1 MMSEQK
7 NILILTSD
15 AGFGHRSAANAIAE
29 AIRQSYGNRADVTIY
44 NPLDDK
50 STPSFL
56 RETQTDY
63 DKIIR
68 KMPDFYKLNYQISDS
83 QVPSAVL
90 ESALTVLLF
99 TTIGSIFKKFQPD
112 VILSTHPFYMSPLN
126 AYITIRRLPIP
137 FLTVI
142 TDLTNIHRIWF
153 NQGADY
159 CLLPTDEALQEALAF
174 GLSADMCRVTGIP
187 VNPEFA
193 SENRQKSVIRS
204 ELGWAPEVTTVLV
217 LGSARVKNL
226 INSLHVLNHSG
237 LQIQFV
243 LVAGGDDR
251 LYNEFKTAEWHTAT
265 HIHNFV
271 EQIPSF
277 MHASNLVIGKA
288 GGLSVTEALACGL
301 PYLLVDVTPGQ
312 EEGNANYIIKH
323 NAGELSKNAVQTLEI
338 LFHWLQRDQQML
350 IELASNAAA
359 LGKPKSAFSVA
370 DLAWEAAEK
379 GRSVPSSR
387 LLSWV
392 PRFREL
398 LRTFDISDTAE
409 N

>member
-1 MMSEQK
+1 MSEQK
-7 NILILTSD
+7 NILILTND

-29 AIRQSYGNRADVTIY
+29 AMRQSYGDRAEVTIY

-50 STPSFL
+50 TAPSFL

-63 DKIIR
+63 DRIVR
-68 KMPDFYKLNYQISDS
+68 RMPDVYKLNYQISDS

-99 TTIGSIFKKFQPD
+99 AAIRSLFKKFKPD
-112 VILSTHPFYMSPLN
+112 VILTTHPLYMAPLN
-126 AYITIRRLPIP
+126 TYITIRRLPIP

-142 TDLTNIHRIWF
+142 TDLTNIHRLWF

-159 CLLPTDEALQEALAF
+159 CLLPTDEALQEALAS
-174 GLSADMCRVTGIP
+174 GLPAEMCRVTGIP
-187 VNPEFA
+187 VKPEFA
-193 SENRQKSVIRS
+193 TETRPKSVIRS

-226 INSLHVLNHSG
+226 MNSLHVLNHSG

-251 LYNEFKTAEWHTAT
+251 LYNEFKTTDWHTAT
-265 HIHNFV
+265 HIHNYV

-277 MHASNLVIGKA
+277 MHASNLVMGKA

-301 PYLLVDVTPGQ
+301 PSLIVDVTPGQ
-312 EEGNANYIIKH
+312 EEGNVNYIIKH
-323 NAGELSKNAVQTLEI
+323 KAGELSKNAIQTLEI
-338 LFHWLQRDQQML
+338 LFHWLQRDQQLLTEM
-350 IELASNAAA
+350 AANAAE

-387 LLSWV
+387 ILSWV
-392 PRFREL
+392 PKFREL
-398 LRTFDISDTAE
+398 LRTFDISETAE